1 MLFHY
6 IFLQLSVLET
16 LYFVPKEIILL
27 HPNDTIIV

>member
-6 IFLQLSVLET
+6 FFLQLSVLET

-27 HPNDTIIV
+27 HPNDTITV